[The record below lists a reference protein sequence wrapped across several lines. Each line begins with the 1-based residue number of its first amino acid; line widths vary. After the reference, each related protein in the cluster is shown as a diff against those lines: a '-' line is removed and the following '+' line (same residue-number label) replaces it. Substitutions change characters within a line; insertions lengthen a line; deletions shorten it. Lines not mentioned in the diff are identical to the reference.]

1 VADESSSPPA
11 LERPFRLIAA
21 DGRVLAQNPAGK
33 LIDIGEIVHEPQRGY
48 TICLD
53 VGGLA
58 TPDPQP
64 DAERALAA
72 LQPSL
77 TFDYLD
83 GLFTSM
89 ADAHVE
95 GLLDACPQ
103 RRFTLDEP
111 VPRELGAGGQP
122 HRF

>member
-1 VADESSSPPA
+1 VADHTSSPTA

-21 DGRVLAQNPAGK
+21 DQRVLAQNPAGK

-48 TICLD
+48 TIRLEID
-53 VGGLA
+53 A
-58 TPDPQP
+58 IDTPPEP
-64 DAERALAA
+64 NPERALAA
-72 LQPSL
+72 LQPKLS
-77 TFDYLD
+77 FDYLD

-95 GLLDACPQ
+95 GLLAACPQ
-103 RRFTLDEP
+103 LSFTLDEP

>member
-1 VADESSSPPA
+1 MADESSSPPA
-11 LERPFRLIAA
+11 VERAFRLIAA
-21 DGRVLAQNPAGK
+21 NGRVLAQNPAGK

-48 TICLD
+48 TIRLD

-58 TPDPQP
+58 TPEPQP
-64 DAERALAA
+64 DETRALAA
-72 LQPSL
+72 LQPGL

-95 GLLDACPQ
+95 GVLEGRPQ
-103 RRFTLDEP
+103 QRFTLDEP
-111 VPRELGAGGQP
+111 VPRGLGEGGQP